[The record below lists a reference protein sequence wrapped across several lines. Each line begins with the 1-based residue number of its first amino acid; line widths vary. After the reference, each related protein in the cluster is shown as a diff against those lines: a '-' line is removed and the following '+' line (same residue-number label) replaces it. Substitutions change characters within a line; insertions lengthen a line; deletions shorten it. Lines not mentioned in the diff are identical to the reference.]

1 MLFRSMRRE
10 GFRVDMVAADEQ
22 LGKRIRSA
30 KMERLPHVLVVGD
43 DDVAQGTVGVN
54 PRGGEVVRGVAFD
67 SFMVDLRAETKGVLP
82 QGLSS

>member
-1 MLFRSMRRE
+1 
-10 GFRVDMVAADEQ
+10 MVAADEQ

-67 SFMVDLRAETKGVLP
+67 AFMVDLRAETKGVLP

>member
-1 MLFRSMRRE
+1 
-10 GFRVDMVAADEQ
+10 
-22 LGKRIRSA
+22 
-30 KMERLPHVLVVGD
+30 VVGD

-67 SFMVDLRAETKGVLP
+67 AFMVDLRAETKGVLP